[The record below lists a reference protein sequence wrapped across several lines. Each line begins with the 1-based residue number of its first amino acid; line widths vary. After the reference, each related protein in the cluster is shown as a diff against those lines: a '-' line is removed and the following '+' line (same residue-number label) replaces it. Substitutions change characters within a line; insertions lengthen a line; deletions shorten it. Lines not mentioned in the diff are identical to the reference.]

1 MLEFSKKLPFS
12 VVPNVINDTGKGHQW
27 MLRTGVE
34 GCRGIPS
41 VTEVC
46 YRSYANYKEENKPL
60 QWSGMVITP

>member
-1 MLEFSKKLPFS
+1 
-12 VVPNVINDTGKGHQW
+12 